1 MEMLSLGGDTKQSA
15 GEQRKSS
22 LSPSRKESELE
33 PDSTDA
39 SDGATVMQKL
49 QQLQHGLSQLQA
61 GHTRLVSMHVKMQLM
76 EVQVAEYVEKRINE
90 HVELWQRTIAEE
102 IQRKVETKI
111 ASFFQWITEKFEEQ
125 SNALQCK
132 GTAVLSKASTQ
143 KSVEDPQ
150 RLSLKARNA
159 TSSPL
164 RERLRPTAAEPR
176 AASVRG
182 AAAIEPDDGR
192 CLGPGACKVSLS
204 ETAEDEEQ
212 VWAMSD
218 KLQSCVQRISTL
230 EERFESAS
238 TFRGVEQ
245 SSLAELERLERAVAG
260 ALTAKSEASSPRFAA
275 LSNSTAEQHLPGNC
289 QKVRAGSRSLQKG
302 EELRSPDTRR
312 RRVSKERWGQ
322 GRPP

>member
-1 MEMLSLGGDTKQSA
+1 MNMPSLGGDTWHSVC
-15 GEQRKSS
+15 EQRKLS
-22 LSPSRKESELE
+22 LSSSKEESALKHG
-33 PDSTDA
+33 STDA
-39 SDGATVMQKL
+39 SEDFTVLERL
-49 QQLQHGLSQLQA
+49 QQLEDGLSRLQA
-61 GHTRLVSMHVKMQLM
+61 GHARLVNVHVKTQAMQ
-76 EVQVAEYVEKRINE
+76 VQVAEYVEKQIHE
-90 HVELWQRTIAEE
+90 HVEAWQSRIAEE
-102 IQRKVETKI
+102 MQRKVETQT
-111 ASFFQWITEKFEEQ
+111 AALQQWIVEQFEER
-125 SNALQCK
+125 SNALQRKK
-132 GTAVLSKASTQ
+132 GTAVLNQASTQ
-143 KSVEDPQ
+143 KPAEDLQ
-150 RLSLKARNA
+150 RR
-159 TSSPL
+159 SSKV
-164 RERLRPTAAEPR
+164 RLRATAAGPR